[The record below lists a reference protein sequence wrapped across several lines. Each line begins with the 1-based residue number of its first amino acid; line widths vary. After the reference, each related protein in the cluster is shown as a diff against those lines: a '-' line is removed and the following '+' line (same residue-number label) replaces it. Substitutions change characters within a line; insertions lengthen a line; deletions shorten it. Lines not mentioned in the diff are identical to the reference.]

1 MGWSL
6 KGIIGGALVG
16 GAGAAEK
23 HFVAED
29 NMARELAAKKEMADY
44 TSEIEF
50 NKTKRLE
57 EWRAANKDTGEMR
70 ERESISENT
79 ALASDAAIAAGEKPG
94 TVGYHA
100 SMADFFSRS
109 GRPELAEKALA
120 EANRIRTDDTKDQIA
135 AARLDAANA
144 RAARGGGGGGGS
156 KDEKFDIHA
165 TLKDIAEGGVSGAGE
180 EPKKD
185 AASLVLTKATYSEF
199 YNSPQ
204 ISKLEGVERQQAA
217 AAATRAAIDGAN
229 MIAIRDRVPLNE
241 GLNKFKSQVVAERK
255 ARSEKANAGEAAPAE
270 PSVPAKPKK
279 GNLWGNLFGPN
290 EGDVGNVGE
299 EPPESGGVGIVQRGI
314 SRMMGTSPKS

>member
-100 SMADFFSRS
+100 SMADFFARS

-144 RAARGGGGGGGS
+144 RAARGGGGGGGGGKGGDS
-156 KDEKFDIHA
+156 KGDDAPDIEK
-165 TLKDIAEGGVSGAGE
+165 
-180 EPKKD
+180 
-185 AASLVLTKATYSEF
+185 SLIS
-199 YNSPQ
+199 
-204 ISKLEGVERQQAA
+204 ISKLGVSSK
-217 AAATRAAIDGAN
+217 DGEA
-229 MIAIRDRVPLNE
+229 
-241 GLNKFKSQVVAERK
+241 K
-255 ARSEKANAGEAAPAE
+255 ADAAAPAVANAYYAQALGALKDPRLALDATRKMMIRTSE
-270 PSVPAKPKK
+270 HALDNGTSLRDASKA
-279 GNLWGNLFGPN
+279 
-290 EGDVGNVGE
+290 VGE
-299 EPPESGGVGIVQRGI
+299 DMKTNFKSGIEKSSTAREKGILQYPEEAPESDDPTERNLNYLRNQGESAAQ
-314 SRMMGTSPKS
+314 PKQKRPWYDPRSE